1 MSNDSANTKNSI
13 AYMQG
18 KFMPLAEANVNIMTH
33 AFMYGTAVFEGIRGY
48 WNAEREQ
55 MYLFRLREHYERMI
69 DSMKIMHLQ
78 TELSVD
84 ELCQVTVE
92 LLRQNKP
99 TGDMYVRPSAY
110 KCGQRVGPGLDQNPT
125 DICIFTVPFG
135 NYFKAQEGLKVMV
148 SSWRRIEDNAIPA
161 RAKIVGAYVNTA
173 LAKTDAALA
182 GYDDCIMLSE
192 NGHVSEG
199 SAMNIFMVK
208 NGQLITTSTSE
219 NILEGITR
227 GTIIEIAEQELGLK
241 TLCRSIDRS
250 ELYTADEIFFT
261 GTGAQIAPCIEVDR
275 RVIGSGHAGPLSLRI
290 QDVYLDI
297 CRGVNQ
303 KYSQWLTPVFP
314 EKQDEASAQSTPKHA
329 LGAAFNN

>member
-1 MSNDSANTKNSI
+1 MSNESANTQNSI

-48 WNAEREQ
+48 WNAEQEQ

-69 DSMKIMHLQ
+69 DSMKIMHLE
-78 TELSVD
+78 TELTVD
-84 ELCQVTVE
+84 ELCDVTVK

-99 TGDMYVRPSAY
+99 TGDMYIRPSAY
-110 KCGQRVGPGLDQNPT
+110 KCGQRVGPGLDHNPT
-125 DICIFTVPFG
+125 DICMFTVPFG

-275 RVIGSGHAGPLSLRI
+275 RVIGNGNAGPLSLKI

-297 CRGVNQ
+297 CRGVNH
-303 KYSQWLTPVFP
+303 KYSRWLTPVYP
-314 EKQDEASAQSTPKHA
+314 NKRGGTAAQSAPKHA
-329 LGAAFNN
+329 LGAASNN

>member
-1 MSNDSANTKNSI
+1 
-13 AYMQG
+13 MQG
-18 KFMPLAEANVNIMTH
+18 KYMPLAEANVNIMTH
-33 AFMYGTAVFEGIRGY
+33 SFMYGTAVFEGIRGY
-48 WNAEREQ
+48 WNSEHEQ

-69 DSMKIMHLQ
+69 DSMKIMHLE

-84 ELCQVTVE
+84 ELCEVTVE
-92 LLRQNKP
+92 LLRQNNP
-99 TGDMYVRPSAY
+99 SGDMYVRPSAY
-110 KCGQRVGPGLDQNPT
+110 KCGQRVGPGLESNPT

-227 GTIIEIAEQELGLK
+227 GTIIEIAEKELGLK

-250 ELYTADEIFFT
+250 ELYTADELFFT

-275 RVIGSGHAGPLSLRI
+275 RVIGNGKAGPLSLKI

-303 KYSQWLTPVFP
+303 KYANWLTPIYP
-314 EKQDEASAQSTPKHA
+314 NKKGGSLAQAQATPKHA
-329 LGAAFNN
+329 LGAVSNN

>member
-1 MSNDSANTKNSI
+1 
-13 AYMQG
+13 
-18 KFMPLAEANVNIMTH
+18 
-33 AFMYGTAVFEGIRGY
+33 
-48 WNAEREQ
+48 
-55 MYLFRLREHYERMI
+55 
-69 DSMKIMHLQ
+69 
-78 TELSVD
+78 
-84 ELCQVTVE
+84 
-92 LLRQNKP
+92 
-99 TGDMYVRPSAY
+99 
-110 KCGQRVGPGLDQNPT
+110 
-125 DICIFTVPFG
+125 
-135 NYFKAQEGLKVMV
+135 
-148 SSWRRIEDNAIPA
+148 
-161 RAKIVGAYVNTA
+161 
-173 LAKTDAALA
+173 
-182 GYDDCIMLSE
+182 
-192 NGHVSEG
+192 
-199 SAMNIFMVK
+199 MNIFMVK

-329 LGAAFNN
+329 LGAASNN